1 MPGAGAAGRPVPTA
15 TAPEGP
21 GRPHEPWGWG
31 SPGPL
36 RPAVLTP
43 SPNTLLSLLLPLA
56 LCVRP
61 RYVGPARPASA
72 PAPARALP
80 QVPPPGAPAVPRPGT
95 KLLCLALRH
104 PGLWGQE
111 LTKDPLSPYLAA
123 LGQESR
129 KHLSLAQTVSFGR
142 AQPIAPPAKDN
153 AAHAGA
159 AERDLLPAAPRDRSR
174 CRPSESW
181 EPLRAP
187 SSAAACRGQWRGA
200 VAAVAGSARTT
211 NPPLKRHTEF
221 GGLYLVASAHSRSCQ
236 ELCV

>member
-1 MPGAGAAGRPVPTA
+1 MPTT

-31 SPGPL
+31 SLGPS

-43 SPNTLLSLLLPLA
+43 SPNAQLSLLLPRA
-56 LCVRP
+56 LCVQP

-80 QVPPPGAPAVPRPGT
+80 QVPPPGAPAVPRLGT

-123 LGQESR
+123 PGQESR

-159 AERDLLPAAPRDRSR
+159 AERDLLPAAPRDRSS

-181 EPLRAP
+181 GAAQSSLLSCCLPGTVEGCSSCRGRVCKDHKP
-187 SSAAACRGQWRGA
+187 SSQT
-200 VAAVAGSARTT
+200 S
-211 NPPLKRHTEF
+211 H
-221 GGLYLVASAHSRSCQ
+221 
-236 ELCV
+236 